1 MEKFIKEIKNDYLY
15 FINFKHTRDDM
26 IFKLREELKQ
36 LKAEIISKSIE
47 AERYENG
54 ENKIKKLEDKILEM
68 NWKLSE
74 VGIGKEVNKI
84 REASRIEKDEE
95 SLKND
100 IKYEDINEEKKKI
113 QLEIENI
120 KNEIVLKNKIKD
132 EIEEINKKIENI
144 EENIKAFNEEIDEKR
159 KTIENLIDEQLKIKE
174 KILEEILKDRK
185 KSDKELIA
193 EIIELKKSIENIK
206 QTEIEEKYI
215 ELKEKTVLRLLKELS
230 YKNKELEEQDNEY
243 DNLYLTNKEDM
254 EKLKNL
260 KNNLYL
266 KVEEILSQ
274 NIDLE
279 EGKKIVEEV
288 RKINEEKIKSEN
300 EEQEKNEDIEDM
312 TEEKESKIF
321 IIKLKSKFMNL
332 VNKLRKIDENISIE
346 NNNENEEQESLRDR
360 LKVESNET
368 IIKTDENIT
377 KQEPENKNNIE
388 K

>member
-144 EENIKAFNEEIDEKR
+144 EEKIKAFNEEIDEKR

-377 KQEPENKNNIE
+377 KQEPENENNIE

>member
-144 EENIKAFNEEIDEKR
+144 EDFNEENDEKR

-193 EIIELKKSIENIK
+193 EIVELKKSIENIK
-206 QTEIEEKYI
+206 HTEIEEKYI

-266 KVEEILSQ
+266 KVEEIL
-274 NIDLE
+274 
-279 EGKKIVEEV
+279 
-288 RKINEEKIKSEN
+288 
-300 EEQEKNEDIEDM
+300 
-312 TEEKESKIF
+312 
-321 IIKLKSKFMNL
+321 
-332 VNKLRKIDENISIE
+332 
-346 NNNENEEQESLRDR
+346 
-360 LKVESNET
+360 
-368 IIKTDENIT
+368 
-377 KQEPENKNNIE
+377 
-388 K
+388 

>member
-120 KNEIVLKNKIKD
+120 KNEIVLKN
-132 EIEEINKKIENI
+132 
-144 EENIKAFNEEIDEKR
+144 NIKAFNEEIDEKR

-377 KQEPENKNNIE
+377 KQEPENENNIE

>member
-377 KQEPENKNNIE
+377 KQEPENENNIE